1 MRGRRGA
8 APGDALARAVADAS
22 LALSRAGEDAGA
34 LRRAIAAAAARALRV
49 EIACLFDV
57 LQEPRA
63 LALVAAEGDQGA
75 AMSALQRLPLD
86 AECLAAA
93 AARRG
98 AVQVAP
104 EGDGAAALLD
114 VAHLRAHRGCSHALA
129 IPLAFAGDLRAV
141 LLCAA
146 AQPALP
152 QAEALEIAGALSV
165 LFGMALAA
173 AAARALGARVG
184 ELERETTALE
194 RSREQLDATLAEA
207 RRTEEA
213 LRLRGESFA
222 RAQKIARL
230 ANWDWRIVRNELVWS
245 EESYRMLGLAGDSGP
260 ITYEAFLERVHPD
273 DRAGLMR
280 AVDLTLHG
288 AEPYRVDY
296 RIIRPDGEERFIHT
310 VADVQRD
317 EDGTP
322 IRMIGTALDVTEQR
336 RAEDALR
343 LSEARLRLIAEHA
356 SDVIFRMR
364 LGPEGG
370 YEYIN
375 PAVVEHTGYPPEAWY
390 EDPRLF
396 LSLVHPEDTGLYHDF
411 VERMAA
417 AGGRITFRIID
428 RSGRVRWVATHV
440 TIERDESG
448 KPLTA
453 IGISRDVTAEKLA
466 DEERER
472 LLEQLAAE
480 RTWLNTVIE
489 RTPVGI
495 VLLDPTGQQ
504 ITWNHRAQELARAT
518 SPDELGGAS
527 CLCLSDGQPLSP
539 EECPA
544 MRALR
549 GEVTTARELSL
560 RRAHGSALAVLMS
573 AGPIVDANGRLLGA
587 VLAFEDITRQKE
599 LERLKEEWTS
609 VVAHDLKQPVTTII
623 GYAAQI
629 ERRPQLADAAKVRA
643 GHILA
648 SARRLGRMVS
658 DLTDI
663 SRIESRRLAI
673 ERGPVDL
680 PALVQAVVERTASE
694 TDGHPVDI
702 EVRGE
707 IPVVA
712 ADAGRME
719 QVLSNL
725 LSNAAK
731 YGDPE
736 TPIQVRLERR
746 GDAVV
751 TSIWNRGRGIPPDE
765 LPFLFERFFRGKA
778 REARVIGLGLGLY
791 IAKGLIEAHGG
802 QIWAES
808 PGDGHTA
815 FHFTLPLV
823 GGAADSA

>member
-34 LRRAIAAAAARALRV
+34 LRGAIAAAAARALRV
-49 EIACLFDV
+49 EIAYLFDV

-63 LALVAAEGDQGA
+63 LALVASEGDQGA

-173 AAARALGARVG
+173 AASRAVGARVR
-184 ELERETTALE
+184 ELERERMALE
-194 RSREQLDATLAEA
+194 RSRERLDATIAEA

-245 EESYRMLGLAGDSGP
+245 EESYRMLGLPGDSGP

-310 VADVQRD
+310 VADVQRA

-390 EDPRLF
+390 ENPRLF
-396 LSLVHPEDTGLYHDF
+396 LSLVHPEDTGRYHEF

-504 ITWNHRAQELARAT
+504 ITWNHRAQELARTA
-518 SPDELGGAS
+518 SPDELGSS

-587 VLAFEDITRQKE
+587 VLAFEDITRLKE

-680 PALVQAVVERTASE
+680 PALVQAVVERTGSE
-694 TDGHPVDI
+694 TEGHPVDV

-712 ADAGRME
+712 ADAGRVE

-736 TPIQVRLERR
+736 TRIQVRLERR

-751 TSIWNRGRGIPPDE
+751 TSIWNTGREIPPDE

-823 GGAADSA
+823 GG

>member
-34 LRRAIAAAAARALRV
+34 LRGAIAAAAARALRV

-63 LALVAAEGDQGA
+63 LVLVASEGDRGT
-75 AMSALQRLPLD
+75 AMSALERLPLD
-86 AECLAAA
+86 AESLAAA
-93 AARRG
+93 AARGG

-104 EGDGAAALLD
+104 GGEGAAALLD

-165 LFGMALAA
+165 VFGMALAA
-173 AAARALGARVG
+173 AASRALGARVG
-184 ELERETTALE
+184 ELER
-194 RSREQLDATLAEA
+194 SREQLDATIAEA

-230 ANWDWRIVRNELVWS
+230 ANWDWRIERNELVWS
-245 EESYRMLGLAGDSGP
+245 EESYRMLGLPGDAGP
-260 ITYEAFLERVHPD
+260 ITYETFLERVHPD
-273 DRAGLMR
+273 DRAGLMH
-280 AVDLTLHG
+280 AVDLALHG

-296 RIIRPDGEERFIHT
+296 RIIRPDGEERVIHT
-310 VADVQRD
+310 VADVLRA
-317 EDGTP
+317 EDGTAL
-322 IRMIGTALDVTEQR
+322 RMIGTALDVTEQR
-336 RAEDALR
+336 RVEDALR

-375 PAVVEHTGYPPEAWY
+375 PAVLEHTGYPPEAWY
-390 EDPRLF
+390 ENPRLF
-396 LSLVHPEDTGLYHDF
+396 LSLVHPEDTGRYHEF

-428 RSGRVRWVATHV
+428 RSGRIRWVATHV

-504 ITWNHRAQELARAT
+504 ITWNHRAQELARTT

-527 CLCLSDGQPLSP
+527 CLCLSDGQPVPP

-587 VLAFEDITRQKE
+587 VLAFEDITRLKE

-673 ERGPVDL
+673 ERAPVDL

-694 TDGHPVDI
+694 TEGHPVDV

-712 ADAGRME
+712 ADAGRVE

-736 TPIQVRLERR
+736 TPIHVKLERR

-751 TSIWNRGRGIPPDE
+751 TSIWNKGSGIPPEE

-791 IAKGLIEAHGG
+791 IAKSLIEAHGG
-802 QIWAES
+802 QVWAES
-808 PGDGHTA
+808 PGDGRTA
-815 FHFTLPLV
+815 FHFTLPLA
-823 GGAADSA
+823 GE

>member
-1 MRGRRGA
+1 MPAREVA
-8 APGDALARAVADAS
+8 SDALARAVADAS
-22 LALSRAGEDAGA
+22 LAISRAGEDAGA
-34 LRRAIAAAAARALRV
+34 LREAIAAAAARALRA
-49 EIACLFDV
+49 EIACLYEV

-63 LALVAAEGDQGA
+63 LALVASEGAPGGPG
-75 AMSALQRLPLD
+75 SALLRLPLD
-86 AECLAAA
+86 AESLAAA
-93 AARRG
+93 AARAG
-98 AVQVAP
+98 VVQVAP
-104 EGDGAAALLD
+104 GGERAAALLD
-114 VAHLRAHRGCSHALA
+114 VAHLRAERGCAHALA
-129 IPLAFAGDLRAV
+129 IPLASAGHPRSV

-146 AQPALP
+146 AQPALS
-152 QAEALEIAGALSV
+152 QAEEAEIAGALSG

-173 AAARALGARVG
+173 AASRALSAQVA
-184 ELERETTALE
+184 ELEREKRELE
-194 RSREQLDATLAEA
+194 RSRERLEATMAEA

-230 ANWDWRIVRNELVWS
+230 ANWDWRIAGNELVWS
-245 EESYRMLGLAGDSGP
+245 EESYRMLGLPREAGP
-260 ITYEAFLERVHPD
+260 ITYETFLERVHPD

-280 AVDLTLHG
+280 AVDLALQK

-296 RIIRPDGEERFIHT
+296 RILRPDGEERVIHT
-310 VADVQRD
+310 VADVVRA

-322 IRMIGTALDVTEQR
+322 LRMIGTALDVTEQR
-336 RAEDALR
+336 RVEDALR

-356 SDVIFRMR
+356 SDVIFRIR
-364 LGPEGG
+364 LSPEEG

-390 EDPRLF
+390 ANPRLF
-396 LSLVHPEDTGLYHDF
+396 LSLIHPEDTGRYHEF
-411 VERMAA
+411 VERMAD
-417 AGGRITFRIID
+417 AGGRLTFRIID
-428 RSGRVRWVATHV
+428 RSGRIRWVATHI

-448 KPLTA
+448 EPLTA

-472 LLEQLAAE
+472 LVEQLATE

-495 VLLDPTGQQ
+495 VLIDPTGQQ
-504 ITWNHRAQELARAT
+504 ITWNHRAQELARTT
-518 SPDELGGAS
+518 SPDAMGGTA
-527 CLCLSDGQPLSP
+527 CLRLPDGQPLP
-539 EECPA
+539 AGECPA
-544 MRALR
+544 MRALQ

-560 RRAHGSALAVLMS
+560 WHADGGVLALLMS
-573 AGPIVDANGRLLGA
+573 AGPIVDGNGKLLGA
-587 VLAFEDITRQKE
+587 VLAFEDITRLKE

-609 VVAHDLKQPVTTII
+609 VVAHDLKQPVTTIV

-629 ERRPQLADAAKVRA
+629 ERRPHVAEAVKARA

-680 PALVQAVVERTASE
+680 PALVQAVVERTAGE
-694 TDGHPVDI
+694 TQGHPVDI
-702 EVRGE
+702 EIRGE

-712 ADAGRME
+712 ADAGRVE

-731 YGDPE
+731 YGDHG

-746 GDAVV
+746 GDAVE
-751 TSIWNRGRGIPPDE
+751 TSIWNRGRSIPPE
-765 LPFLFERFFRGKA
+765 EQPLLFERFFRGKA
-778 REARVIGLGLGLY
+778 REERVVGLGLGLY
-791 IAKGLIEAHGG
+791 IAKGLVEAHGG
-802 QIWAES
+802 NIWVES

-815 FHFTLPLV
+815 FYFTLPVL
-823 GGAADSA
+823 AA